1 VAVNVFLTSS
11 TTAFLNHLA
20 DASQIQTYEF
30 VREPHKNILP
40 QVNWHVLFYC
50 TNEVLYKKY

>member
-1 VAVNVFLTSS
+1 VVVDVFLTSS
-11 TTAFLNHLA
+11 TTVFLNHLA
-20 DASQIQTYEF
+20 EASQIQTCEF

-40 QVNWHVLFYC
+40 QNNWHVYC